1 MSDSVLGSI
10 NNKTNNKNII
20 LSMSLLM
27 RLFEFM
33 HEDASNDVVMHKIM
47 EKIVAFSDGTNP
59 LTMDVYD
66 CLIADVQPQETSE
79 YASDEDLKNAY
90 DLGQEYAENDI
101 ELSSDGRDY
110 SLVAG
115 EIITDK
121 KDNGYGA
128 SNNELEQFWKGYD
141 CGEIETLRPSCF
153 SNYDVDMSRYDCKP
167 TTFTLCATDDC
178 YSDES
183 TTDDCCLSDET
194 IGEINKIISLSKG
207 Y

>member
-33 HEDASNDVVMHKIM
+33 HEDAKDDVAMHKVM
-47 EKIVAFSDGTNP
+47 EKLVAFSDGTNP
-59 LTMDVYD
+59 LTMEVYD
-66 CLIADVQPQETSE
+66 CLIADVQTKNEDMN
-79 YASDEDLKNAY
+79 SDEDLQNAY

-115 EIITDK
+115 EIITDE

-128 SNNELEQFWKGYD
+128 SNSELEQFWKGYD

-167 TTFTLCATDDC
+167 TTFTICATDDC
-178 YSDES
+178 YSDEPA
-183 TTDDCCLSDET
+183 TNDCCLSDEM
-194 IGEINKIISLSKG
+194 IGEIDKIISLSKG